1 MAHNRLAMDARVL
14 LFAGAALAALAVACG
29 AGRGAYVEK
38 NARILDALPV
48 MPGAERLTVE
58 SSPYYLGDSGPVDGY
73 TTNVV
78 YRAPRDMTA
87 QDVVDFYV
95 GSLDTEWEHCR
106 EEIPTIRLDD
116 AVPGQSDRL
125 DGAEPGPPEENILMA
140 HFFRDVAL
148 DSTPTVAFVSVNAAG
163 MVGGSPHAFEV
174 VVDHRAT
181 RNYCTG
187 QDIR

>member
-1 MAHNRLAMDARVL
+1 MAPMDLDLARELSVSNGAKIM
-14 LFAGAALAALAVACG
+14 LFATGAALAALVVACG

-38 NARILDALPV
+38 NERILGMLPE
-48 MPGAERLTVE
+48 MPGAERLRVE
-58 SSPYYLGDSGPVDGY
+58 SSPYYSGDSGPVDGY

-78 YRAPRDMTA
+78 FRAPDDMTA

-95 GSLDTEWEHCR
+95 GSLGTDWEHCR
-106 EEIPTIRLDD
+106 EEIPTIRLD
-116 AVPGQSDRL
+116 A
-125 DGAEPGPPEENILMA
+125 AEPSQPEDNILMA
-140 HFFRDVAL
+140 HFFRDMAFGSARTVAL
-148 DSTPTVAFVSVNAAG
+148 VSVNADG
-163 MVGGSPHAFEV
+163 MVGGKPHAFEV